1 MDSGFNLHRCIELR
15 LIWVRMINV
24 ALKGILLKQS
34 GNNIR
39 GVWETGPWESEDEF
53 SKPINMECIQKAW
66 CWILLVS
73 LAMNK
78 QVFVVVLF
86 CFYYFFSAVFYIMSC
101 IPKTAVSARYTKSLI
116 VWRLS
121 NPHMGK
127 VTVEAERKHAKAR
140 EWKRKEHMNVKYF
153 PL

>member
-34 GNNIR
+34 GNDIR

-53 SKPINMECIQKAW
+53 SKPINMGCFQKAW

-86 CFYYFFSAVFYIMSC
+86 CFYYFLVLFFISC
-101 IPKTAVSARYTKSLI
+101 HAFQKLQCQQGIQSLYSCRDYLI
-116 VWRLS
+116 HTWE
-121 NPHMGK
+121 K
-127 VTVEAERKHAKAR
+127 
-140 EWKRKEHMNVKYF
+140 
-153 PL
+153 